1 MLMTAQY
8 NHDRFGEPEACFPTD
23 TEIQI
28 ADQLRHQLEERYLGA
43 IAHGLPKA
51 ERSTEGG

>member
-1 MLMTAQY
+1 MLMTEQY
-8 NHDRFGEPEACFPTD
+8 KHDRTDEPEACFPTD
-23 TEIQI
+23 TEMQV

>member
-8 NHDRFGEPEACFPTD
+8 KHARVGEPEARFPTD

-43 IAHGLPKA
+43 IAHGLPEA

>member
-1 MLMTAQY
+1 MLITAQY
-8 NHDRFGEPEACFPTD
+8 KHDRIDEAEACFPTD

-43 IAHGLPKA
+43 IAHALPKV
-51 ERSTEGG
+51 ELSTEGE

>member
-8 NHDRFGEPEACFPTD
+8 NHDRMDEPEACFPTD

-28 ADQLRHQLEERYLGA
+28 ADHLRRQLEERYLGA

-51 ERSTEGG
+51 ERPTEGG